1 MSEGAEQTHAPPE
14 PSHLDESTEMWR
26 DVATADPRRTV
37 RLARLVLLRSEDPGE
52 RARAHAA
59 LGLLMQRFGRNPEAT
74 EHFRKAVAEAAPD
87 DPEHLRLRLWAAR
100 SPVLDGELDG
110 AASEAESIATAA
122 ARSGDHVVVCEALNV
137 LTLVALCEGRTGAA
151 LELAQRAV
159 ALAREHGAPAEE
171 TLNHLHLA
179 LAWIESDRLDRAHRA
194 LTKGHQLG
202 EAGGPAGLR
211 GLHLVF
217 RALVNFLAGRWDAAL
232 DDARTSLEPG
242 EGALGITV
250 PLAIASMIESSRS
263 RDTTADELLVRAGGS
278 DPLGPLGRY
287 GASWLALARSGLEEG
302 AEEAYAALLDGWLH
316 NRRAPYLLTWRL
328 LDPLLTRCA
337 VAVGDTWLAER
348 VVEECRQGALRA
360 SGVPS
365 ARGAWLRA
373 RAAAAD
379 DVDAAREAVEC
390 YRASGRVIALAQTC
404 LESARTLSR
413 HGERTEA
420 VELAAEAMRIFHRLG
435 ARRWSER
442 AGRLHVELLDGED
455 VGTTDRWPA
464 GWELLTPA
472 QVRVAQMAAK
482 GMATAQIA
490 ERLSVTPHTVNSHLK
505 LVYAKLKVTSRA
517 QLAALFA
524 RGGPWANG

>member
-1 MSEGAEQTHAPPE
+1 MSDGAEHGYASPE
-14 PSHLDESTEMWR
+14 PLHLDEAAEMWR
-26 DVATADPRRTV
+26 GVATADPRRTA
-37 RLARLVLLRSEDPGE
+37 RLARLVLLCSQDPRE
-52 RARAHAA
+52 RARAHAT
-59 LGLLMQRFGRNPEAT
+59 LGLLMQRFGRNREAT
-74 EHFRKAVAEAAPD
+74 EHLRKAVASADPD
-87 DPEHLRLRLWAAR
+87 DPEHLRFRSWATR

-110 AASEAESIATAA
+110 AVSEAESIATSA

-137 LTLVALCEGRTGAA
+137 LTLVALCEGRTSAA

-159 ALAREHGAPAEE
+159 DLAREHGVPPEE
-171 TLNHLHLA
+171 TLNHLHLG
-179 LAWIESDRLDRAHRA
+179 LAWIESDRLDRAHSA

-211 GLHLVF
+211 GLHLVL
-217 RALVNFLAGRWDAAL
+217 RALVNFLAGRWDDAL
-232 DDARTSLEPG
+232 EDARGSLEPG
-242 EGALGITV
+242 DGALGITV

-263 RDTTADELLVRAGGS
+263 RDTPAHELLARAGGS
-278 DPLGPLGRY
+278 DPLGTAGRF
-287 GASWLALARSGLEEG
+287 GAAWLALARSGLEDG
-302 AEEAYAALLDGWLH
+302 AEEAHAALLDGWLH
-316 NRRAPYLLTWRL
+316 NRQAPYLLTWRL

-337 VAVGDTWLAER
+337 VAVGDTWLADR
-348 VVEECRQGALRA
+348 VVEECRQGALLA

-373 RAAAAD
+373 RAAAYD
-379 DVDAAREAVEC
+379 DIDAAREAVEC
-390 YRASGRVIALAQTC
+390 YRASGRIIALAQTC

-442 AGRLHVELLDGED
+442 AGRLHVNLLDGED
-455 VGTTDRWPA
+455 VGTTGRWPA

-505 LVYAKLKVTSRA
+505 LVYSKLKVSSRA

-524 RGGPWANG
+524 RGGSWDEL